1 MTASTAGSLNGRLKR
16 WPGWLALALAA
27 AVLVAVGVSRDGG
40 ASTPGERAD
49 DLAQR
54 IACPVCDGESVYE
67 SRNRASINLRNEIAS
82 LVNEGRLSDDQILAR
97 FEATYGEEILLVPR
111 SDGVNVLVWALPAAA
126 AVCAG
131 AGLVV
136 AFRRWR
142 LAAAEHDPSDDDRAL
157 VQSALGAGNGDG
169 C

>member
-1 MTASTAGSLNGRLKR
+1 MPSTSAVNTRLKR

-27 AVLVAVGVSRDGG
+27 AVLVAVGVSRDSG

-49 DLAQR
+49 HLAQR

-67 SRNRASINLRNEIAS
+67 SRNRASINLRNEITA
-82 LVNEGRLSDDQILAR
+82 LVNEGRLSDDQILTR
-97 FEATYGEEILLVPR
+97 FEATYGEDILLVPR
-111 SDGVNVLVWALPAAA
+111 SNGVNVLVWALPAAA
-126 AVCAG
+126 AVCAC

-142 LAAAEHDPSDDDRAL
+142 LTAAEHDPSDDDRAL
-157 VQSALGAGNGDG
+157 VLSALGSGNGDDR
-169 C
+169 